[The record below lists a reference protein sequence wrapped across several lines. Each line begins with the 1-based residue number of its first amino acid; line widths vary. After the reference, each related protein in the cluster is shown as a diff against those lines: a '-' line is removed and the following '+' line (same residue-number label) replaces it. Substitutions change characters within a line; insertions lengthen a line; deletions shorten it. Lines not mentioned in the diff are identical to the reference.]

1 MNEKLPLVGWI
12 RRFNCV
18 QNNYNEAGIQ
28 VKLKRVFYV
37 RDPTRSSCAGRIL
50 TIRRPCFVQN
60 SNTWVDSWHPLPIMI
75 IYVYKIVRVQSLAKS
90 LLNLK
95 KVSTMLSL
103 AITDTTFFRDSEF
116 HIVCVTNFSRINY
129 SDQVY
134 NVVV

>member
-12 RRFNCV
+12 RRSNCV
-18 QNNYNEAGIQ
+18 QNNYNEPGIQ

-50 TIRRPCFVQN
+50 TIRRPSFVQN

-75 IYVYKIVRVQSLAKS
+75 IYVYKIVLVQSLAKS

-95 KVSTMLSL
+95 KVNTMLSL
-103 AITDTTFFRDSEF
+103 AITDKTFFEPQSF
-116 HIVCVTNFSRINY
+116 ILSV
-129 SDQVY
+129 
-134 NVVV
+134 